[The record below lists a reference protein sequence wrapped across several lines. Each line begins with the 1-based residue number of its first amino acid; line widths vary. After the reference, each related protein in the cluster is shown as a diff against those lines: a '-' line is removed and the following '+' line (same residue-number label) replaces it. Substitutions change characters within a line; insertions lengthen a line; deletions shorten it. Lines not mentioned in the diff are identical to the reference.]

1 MTISSKSTWP
11 VRHLPVEWV
20 DRAWTPR
27 VTVKLPAHRSGCGF
41 RRARSAFLIA
51 PSFELTE
58 RNLQICKGKLMT
70 KSCSRSH
77 RGFRAFTLIELLV
90 VIAIIAILAGLL
102 LPVLSKV
109 KSKAKI
115 AQAKTEI
122 QGIVAAI
129 NQYESTYSRMPVSTA
144 VMGAVNL
151 ASPDFTFGTKN
162 TANAGTTNLYG
173 PKGVN
178 PPLPVIV
185 NNGGT
190 GYQTAN
196 QEVMAILLD
205 LPNFADG
212 TFTVN
217 SNYVKNPQK
226 IAFLNAKM
234 VSDVG
239 LPGIGPDLV
248 YRDPWGYPYIISL
261 DLNGDNKTRDGF
273 YHFAAVSQVTVGL
286 PGGLNGLQGDPT
298 APNGNLYEANT
309 TVMVWSL
316 GPDGTCSV
324 DATGAATANIKAN
337 QDPNKDNVT
346 SW

>member
-1 MTISSKSTWP
+1 MKIRTKVLKNARENARP
-11 VRHLPVEWV
+11 V
-20 DRAWTPR
+20 
-27 VTVKLPAHRSGCGF
+27 G
-41 RRARSAFLIA
+41 
-51 PSFELTE
+51 
-58 RNLQICKGKLMT
+58 
-70 KSCSRSH
+70 
-77 RGFRAFTLIELLV
+77 FTLIELLV

-102 LPVLSKV
+102 LPVLGKV
-109 KSKAKI
+109 KGNAKI

-122 QGIVAAI
+122 NGIVAAI
-129 NQYESTYSRMPVSTA
+129 NQYDATYSRLPVSSPA
-144 VMGAVNL
+144 FAAG
-151 ASPDFTFGTKN
+151 SPDFTFGTKN
-162 TANAGTTNLYG
+162 TVNGTTTTNLVG
-173 PKGVN
+173 PKGVSG

-185 NNGGT
+185 NNSGA

-212 TFTVN
+212 TLTVN

-226 IAFLNAKM
+226 TTFLNAKM

-239 LPGIGPDLV
+239 LPGVGPDLV
-248 YRDPWGYPYIISL
+248 YRDPWGDPYIMSL

-273 YHFAAVSQVTVGL
+273 YRQAAVSQVTAGL
-286 PGGLNGLQGDPT
+286 PGGLNGLQGDPNT
-298 APNGNLYEANT
+298 PNGDLYEANT

-316 GPDGTCSV
+316 GPDGKADPTV
-324 DATGAATANIKAN
+324 KAN

>member
-1 MTISSKSTWP
+1 
-11 VRHLPVEWV
+11 
-20 DRAWTPR
+20 
-27 VTVKLPAHRSGCGF
+27 
-41 RRARSAFLIA
+41 
-51 PSFELTE
+51 
-58 RNLQICKGKLMT
+58 MT

-102 LPVLSKV
+102 LPVVSKV
-109 KSKAKI
+109 KAKAKI
-115 AQAKTEI
+115 AQAKTEM
-122 QGIVAAI
+122 QSIVAAI
-129 NQYESTYSRMPVSTA
+129 NQYDATYSRMPVSSP
-144 VMGAVNL
+144 VMSALTPN
-151 ASPDFTFGTKN
+151 SPDFTFGTVSN
-162 TANAGTTNLYG
+162 GTPLLNS
-173 PKGVN
+173 KGQ
-178 PPLPVIV
+178 PLPVILNV
-185 NNGGT
+185 GGA
-190 GYQTAN
+190 YQAPN
-196 QEVMAILLD
+196 SEVMAILLD

-212 TFTVN
+212 TLTVN

-234 VSDVG
+234 VIGVG

-248 YRDPWGYPYIISL
+248 YRDPWGNPYIISL

-273 YHFAAVSQVTVGL
+273 YRQAAVSQVTAGL

-298 APNGNLYEANT
+298 TPNGNFYEANT

-324 DATGAATANIKAN
+324 DATGTAVAGTKAN

>member
-1 MTISSKSTWP
+1 
-11 VRHLPVEWV
+11 
-20 DRAWTPR
+20 
-27 VTVKLPAHRSGCGF
+27 
-41 RRARSAFLIA
+41 
-51 PSFELTE
+51 
-58 RNLQICKGKLMT
+58 MT
-70 KSCSRSH
+70 KSCPRSH

-109 KSKAKI
+109 KARAKI

-129 NQYESTYSRMPVSTA
+129 NQYDATYSRMPVSTA
-144 VMGAVNL
+144 VMGAINGN
-151 ASPDFTFGTKN
+151 SPDFTFGTVS
-162 TANAGTTNLYG
+162 NATTLRNS
-173 PKGVN
+173 KGQL
-178 PPLPVIV
+178 LPVV
-185 NNGGT
+185 QNVGGI
-190 GYQTAN
+190 YQMPN
-196 QEVMAILLD
+196 SEVMAILLD

-212 TFTVN
+212 TLTVN

-234 VSDVG
+234 VSDIG
-239 LPGIGPDLV
+239 LPGVGPDLV
-248 YRDPWGYPYIISL
+248 YRDPWGNPYIISL

-273 YHFAAVSQVTVGL
+273 YRQATVSQVTAGS
-286 PGGLNGLQGDPT
+286 PAGYNGLQGDPT
-298 APNGNLYEANT
+298 NPTGNLYEANT

-316 GPDGTCSV
+316 GPDGTCST
-324 DATGAATANIKAN
+324 DPNGTALPLIKAN